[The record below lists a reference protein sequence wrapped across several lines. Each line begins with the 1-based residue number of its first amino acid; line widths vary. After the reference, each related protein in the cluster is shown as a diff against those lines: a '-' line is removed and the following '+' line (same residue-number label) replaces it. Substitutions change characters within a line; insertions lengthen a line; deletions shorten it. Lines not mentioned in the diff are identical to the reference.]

1 MFAFYVPLL
10 NVRAEHLRQLGHGL
24 PRSRERDLARRR
36 PQFKAQRQ
44 SPQLA
49 MGVRVAPANY
59 VRNETESNLPS
70 LTDNAASG
78 VHMMFVLDA

>member
-1 MFAFYVPLL
+1 VFAFYVPLL

-44 SPQLA
+44 SSQLA

-59 VRNETESNLPS
+59 VRNEMESNLQS
-70 LTDNAASG
+70 LTDNATSG
-78 VHMMFVLDA
+78 VHMVSVLDA

>member
-10 NVRAEHLRQLGHGL
+10 NVRAEHLRQLGHWL
-24 PRSRERDLARRR
+24 PHSRERDLARRT
-36 PQFKAQRQ
+36 PQAQRQ
-44 SPQLA
+44 SSQLA